1 MEEKNAPVEQ
11 ITAPVE
17 STSLDGVP
25 KGRSSLAKK
34 DPKKVAAG
42 KALAR
47 KNKEAREAKLKLD
60 GIQQQVE
67 GQSQPYSPFD
77 TFRNASM
84 LVGSALVLYHGYQAI
99 SGLRPL
105 TKDVKNLR
113 GGEGG
118 GAPSE
123 DVKNLRGGEGGGAPS
138 ENSIQM
144 E

>member
-1 MEEKNAPVEQ
+1 MEEKSAPVEQ

-17 STSLDGVP
+17 ATSLDGVP

-60 GIQQQVE
+60 GIQQVE

-99 SGLRPL
+99 RGLLP
-105 TKDVKNLR
+105 K
-113 GGEGG
+113 
-118 GAPSE
+118 GASPPPTE
-123 DVKNLRGGEGGGAPS
+123 DVKNLRGGEAPWK

>member
-17 STSLDGVP
+17 ETPTSRP
-25 KGRSSLAKK
+25 AKK

-60 GIQQQVE
+60 GIQQVE

-99 SGLRPL
+99 SGLLP
-105 TKDVKNLR
+105 K
-113 GGEGG
+113 GASPE
-118 GAPSE
+118 GAPPPSPPPTE
-123 DVKNLRGGEGGGAPS
+123 DVKNLKVPRK

>member
-17 STSLDGVP
+17 ETPTSRP
-25 KGRSSLAKK
+25 AKK

-60 GIQQQVE
+60 GIQQVE
-67 GQSQPYSPFD
+67 RQSQPYSPFN

-99 SGLRPL
+99 SGLLP
-105 TKDVKNLR
+105 K
-113 GGEGG
+113 GASPE
-118 GAPSE
+118 GAPPPSPPPTE
-123 DVKNLRGGEGGGAPS
+123 DVKNLKVPRK

>member
-1 MEEKNAPVEQ
+1 MEEKSAPVEQ

-17 STSLDGVP
+17 ATP
-25 KGRSSLAKK
+25 APTKK

-47 KNKEAREAKLKLD
+47 KNKEAKEAKLKLD
-60 GIQQQVE
+60 GRQQVE
-67 GQSQPYSPFD
+67 GQSSSPFN

-99 SGLRPL
+99 RGLLPL
-105 TKDVKNLR
+105 TNLPPKR
-113 GGEGG
+113 VDES
-118 GAPSE
+118 PIE
-123 DVKNLRGGEGGGAPS
+123 

>member
-1 MEEKNAPVEQ
+1 MEE

-17 STSLDGVP
+17 ATP
-25 KGRSSLAKK
+25 APTKK

-47 KNKEAREAKLKLD
+47 KNKEAKEAKLKLD
-60 GIQQQVE
+60 GRQQVE
-67 GQSQPYSPFD
+67 VQSSSPFD

-99 SGLRPL
+99 RGLLP
-105 TKDVKNLR
+105 K
-113 GGEGG
+113 
-118 GAPSE
+118 GASPPPTE
-123 DVKNLRGGEGGGAPS
+123 DVKNLRGGEVPRK

>member
-1 MEEKNAPVEQ
+1 MEDPVEQ

-17 STSLDGVP
+17 VTSLDGVP

-60 GIQQQVE
+60 GIQQVE

-84 LVGSALVLYHGYQAI
+84 LVGSALVLYHGYQAFKGVFNKNAEG
-99 SGLRPL
+99 STL
-105 TKDVKNLR
+105 TNPPPK
-113 GGEGG
+113 
-118 GAPSE
+118 
-123 DVKNLRGGEGGGAPS
+123 
-138 ENSIQM
+138 
-144 E
+144 

>member
-1 MEEKNAPVEQ
+1 MEEKSAPVEQ

-17 STSLDGVP
+17 ETPTSRP
-25 KGRSSLAKK
+25 AKK

-47 KNKEAREAKLKLD
+47 KNKEAKEAKQKLD
-60 GIQQQVE
+60 GRQQVE
-67 GQSQPYSPFD
+67 VQSSSPFD

-99 SGLRPL
+99 RGLHSKGASPL
-105 TKDVKNLR
+105 LNPPPT
-113 GGEGG
+113 
-118 GAPSE
+118 E
-123 DVKNLRGGEGGGAPS
+123 DVKNLRGGRGGEAPRKE

>member
-1 MEEKNAPVEQ
+1 MEDPVEQ

-17 STSLDGVP
+17 ATSLDGVP

-60 GIQQQVE
+60 GIQQVE
-67 GQSQPYSPFD
+67 GQSQPFD

-99 SGLRPL
+99 SGLLPKGASPPPKREDD
-105 TKDVKNLR
+105 TLR
-113 GGEGG
+113 G
-118 GAPSE
+118 A
-123 DVKNLRGGEGGGAPS
+123 RGDEVPRK

>member
-1 MEEKNAPVEQ
+1 MEDPVEQ

-17 STSLDGVP
+17 ATSLDGVP

-60 GIQQQVE
+60 GIQQVE

-99 SGLRPL
+99 SGLLP
-105 TKDVKNLR
+105 K
-113 GGEGG
+113 
-118 GAPSE
+118 GASPPHTE
-123 DVKNLRGGEGGGAPS
+123 DVKNLRGDEVPRK

>member
-17 STSLDGVP
+17 ETPTSRP
-25 KGRSSLAKK
+25 AKK

-60 GIQQQVE
+60 GIQQVE

-99 SGLRPL
+99 SGLLPKREDDTL
-105 TKDVKNLR
+105 RGAR
-113 GGEGG
+113 GGEV
-118 GAPSE
+118 PR
-123 DVKNLRGGEGGGAPS
+123 K

>member
-1 MEEKNAPVEQ
+1 MEEKSAPVEQ

-17 STSLDGVP
+17 ATP
-25 KGRSSLAKK
+25 APTKK

-47 KNKEAREAKLKLD
+47 KNKEAKEAKLKLD
-60 GIQQQVE
+60 GRQQVE
-67 GQSQPYSPFD
+67 VQSSSPFD

-99 SGLRPL
+99 RGLHPL
-105 TKDVKNLR
+105 TNPPPKRGDETLR
-113 GGEGG
+113 GG
-118 GAPSE
+118 
-123 DVKNLRGGEGGGAPS
+123 RGGEAPRKE

>member
-1 MEEKNAPVEQ
+1 MEEKSAPVEQ

-17 STSLDGVP
+17 ATSLDGVP

-60 GIQQQVE
+60 GRQQVE
-67 GQSQPYSPFD
+67 VQSQPYSPFD

-84 LVGSALVLYHGYQAI
+84 LVGSALVLYHGYQAFTKW
-99 SGLRPL
+99 LHPL
-105 TKDVKNLR
+105 TNSPPKREDETLR
-113 GGEGG
+113 GG
-118 GAPSE
+118 
-123 DVKNLRGGEGGGAPS
+123 RGGEVPQK

>member
-1 MEEKNAPVEQ
+1 MEEQ

-17 STSLDGVP
+17 STSLDEVP

-47 KNKEAREAKLKLD
+47 KNKEAREAKIKLD

-67 GQSQPYSPFD
+67 RQSQPYSPFD

-99 SGLRPL
+99 SGLLP
-105 TKDVKNLR
+105 
-113 GGEGG
+113 E
-118 GAPSE
+118 GAPPPSPPPTE
-123 DVKNLRGGEGGGAPS
+123 DVKNLRGGRGDEVPRK

>member
-1 MEEKNAPVEQ
+1 MEEKSAQVEQ

-17 STSLDGVP
+17 ATDEASKPSPPFSNVDDVP
-25 KGRSSLAKK
+25 KRGRVKK

-60 GIQQQVE
+60 GIQQVE
-67 GQSQPYSPFD
+67 ARSQPSSPFD
-77 TFRNASM
+77 TFRNASI
-84 LVGSALVLYHGYQAI
+84 LVGSALVLYHGYQA
-99 SGLRPL
+99 
-105 TKDVKNLR
+105 VKRLLPFKTSDTR
-113 GGEGG
+113 DES
-118 GAPSE
+118 PIE
-123 DVKNLRGGEGGGAPS
+123 

>member
-1 MEEKNAPVEQ
+1 MEDPVEQ

-17 STSLDGVP
+17 ATSLDGVP

-60 GIQQQVE
+60 GMQQVE

-84 LVGSALVLYHGYQAI
+84 LVGSALVLYHGYQAFTKW
-99 SGLRPL
+99 LHPL
-105 TKDVKNLR
+105 TKREDETLR
-113 GGEGG
+113 GG
-118 GAPSE
+118 
-123 DVKNLRGGEGGGAPS
+123 RGGEAPRK
-138 ENSIQM
+138 EDSIQM

>member
-1 MEEKNAPVEQ
+1 MEEKNATVEQ

-17 STSLDGVP
+17 ETPTSRP
-25 KGRSSLAKK
+25 AKK

-60 GIQQQVE
+60 GIQQVE

-99 SGLRPL
+99 SGLLPL